1 MQTGSTNQQ
10 AGSLSGVVKSLFDAR
25 KIVLAVFGLI
35 TLYMLWSAAHL
46 KIDAGF
52 KKNVPQE
59 HEYMQT
65 YFQYQQS
72 FGGANRVLIALEAVG
87 DDTGKAGDI
96 FTPTFFERL
105 EAVTKAVQSVK
116 GVDPSQVSSLF
127 TPNTRF
133 TEITEEGFE
142 GGPVVPADFKP
153 VPEDLERVR
162 ENVLKA
168 GIIGRLVAN
177 DFSAAMISAQLLEND
192 PQTGEKLNY
201 IEFAKALEADIRGKF
216 QDDKVKVHIIGFAKV
231 MGDVSDGAKGVLAF
245 FAVAILITAV
255 LLFIFTRSGKLTAW
269 SIVCSLIA
277 VIWQLGLLT
286 TFGFGID
293 PMSILV
299 PFLVFAIGVSHAVQ
313 VVNVFAT
320 EFVGG
325 KTPLD
330 CAKLACE
337 RLWVP
342 GTAGLLAEMLGFLT
356 LLLIK
361 IDIIRELA
369 ITAAIGVG
377 VVIFTNLVLLP
388 LLLSWT
394 RPGSGFAAAFARQ
407 QAIQGKFWDSI
418 AGFARPGRAA
428 LTIVVALVLFG
439 VGFWGSQKLYV
450 GDSQAGA
457 PQLRPDSRY
466 NKDTAFITSK
476 FSIGVDLIS
485 VIVEV
490 KQPPEGSEEA
500 ANGIQEACSNFDRL
514 NAIDEFAW
522 HMSNVEGVQ
531 SVVSLADIAKIVN
544 SATSEGNLNWRVLSR
559 NQDVLAQATQRIPS
573 STGLLN
579 SDCNVVPVMIFTQD
593 HKADTISRVID
604 EVKRYTKA
612 NSRDDLTFRL
622 ATGAVGVM
630 AATNEAVAAA
640 KWPMLLGVYAAVTL
654 LCLIAFRSVRGTICV
669 ILPLVLVSFLAEAL
683 MAGLGIGLT
692 VATLPVVALGVG
704 VGVDYGIYIFSRMRG
719 LLRAGQSVESAYRET
734 LHVTGSAVFFTGL
747 TLAIG
752 VATWMV
758 SALQFQADMGK
769 LLTFMFIVN
778 MIGAVLLLPALAAY
792 LFPRKKK

>member
-1 MQTGSTNQQ
+1 MQTGLMNRTI
-10 AGSLSGVVKSLFDAR
+10 AALFKSRTL
-25 KIVLAVFGLI
+25 VLAVFAVI
-35 TLYMLWSAAHL
+35 TVYMLWAAAQI
-46 KIDAGF
+46 KVDAGF
-52 KKNVPQE
+52 AKNVPQE

-65 YFQYQQS
+65 YFQYQQE

-87 DDTGKAGDI
+87 ENGQSGDI
-96 FTPTFFERL
+96 FTPAFFERL

-142 GGPVVPADFKP
+142 GGPVVPADFRP
-153 VPEDLERVR
+153 VAEDLERVR

-177 DFSAAMISAQLLEND
+177 DFSAAMVSAQLLEKD
-192 PQTGEKLNY
+192 PQTGEKLDY
-201 IEFAKALEADIRGKF
+201 IAFAKALEADIRGKF

-277 VIWQLGLLT
+277 VIWQMGLLT

-313 VVNVFAT
+313 VVNVFGT
-320 EFVGG
+320 EFVAG
-325 KTPLD
+325 KSPLD
-330 CAKLACE
+330 AARLACE

-377 VVIFTNLVLLP
+377 VVIFTNLILLP

-394 RPGSGFAAAFARQ
+394 RPGSGFASAFARQ
-407 QAIQGKFWDSI
+407 QAIQGRFWDSI

-428 LTIVVALVLFG
+428 VTLVVALALFG
-439 VGFWGSQKLYV
+439 VGFWGAQKIYV

-457 PQLRPDSRY
+457 PQLRPESRY
-466 NKDTAFITSK
+466 NQDTAFITSK

-500 ANGIQEACSNFDRL
+500 AEGIREACSNFDRL

-531 SVVSLADIAKIVN
+531 SVVSLADIAKVVN

-593 HKADTISRVID
+593 HKADTIERVIR
-604 EVKRYTKA
+604 EVKQYREA
-612 NSRDDLTFRL
+612 NAREDLEFRL

-630 AATNEAVAAA
+630 AATNEAVSAA

-654 LCLIAFRSVRGTICV
+654 LCLIAFKGSVAGTICV

-719 LLRAGQSVESAYRET
+719 LLKEGQSVESAYRET

-778 MIGAVLLLPALAAY
+778 MIGAVLLLPALAAF
-792 LFPRKKK
+792 LFRPKRK

>member
-1 MQTGSTNQQ
+1 MQTGMMNRTI
-10 AGSLSGVVKSLFDAR
+10 AKLFASR
-25 KIVLAVFGLI
+25 TVVLAVFGVI
-35 TLYMLWSAAHL
+35 TLYMLWAASQI

-52 KKNVPQE
+52 AKNVPQE

-65 YFQYQQS
+65 YFQYQQE
-72 FGGANRVLIALEAVG
+72 FGGANRVLIALAPAELDPEAG
-87 DDTGKAGDI
+87 I
-96 FTPTFFERL
+96 FTPGFFEQL
-105 EAVTKAVQSVK
+105 EAATKAVQSVK

-142 GGPVVPADFKP
+142 GGPVVPADFQP
-153 VPEDLERVR
+153 VQEDLERVR

-177 DFSAAMISAQLLEND
+177 DFSAAMISAQLLERD

-201 IEFAKALEADIRGKF
+201 IELAQSMEALRGELQKHG
-216 QDDKVKVHIIGFAKV
+216 VKVHIIGFAKV
-231 MGDVSDGAKGVLAF
+231 MGDVSEGAKGVLAF

-320 EFVGG
+320 EFVAGRA
-325 KTPLD
+325 PLD
-330 CAKLACE
+330 CARTACE

-394 RPGSGFAAAFARQ
+394 RPGSGFAAAFGRQ
-407 QAIQGKFWDSI
+407 QAMQGRFWDSI

-428 LTIVVALVLFG
+428 VTIVVALALFG
-439 VGFWGSQKLYV
+439 VGLWGAQKIYV

-466 NKDTAFITSK
+466 NQDTAFITSK

-490 KQPPEGSEEA
+490 KQPPAGSEQA
-500 ANGIQEACSNFDRL
+500 ADGILEACSNFDRL

-531 SVVSLADIAKIVN
+531 SVVSLADIAKVVN

-593 HKADTISRVID
+593 HKADTIERVIR
-604 EVKRYTKA
+604 EVKQYRAA
-612 NSRDDLTFRL
+612 NPRDDLEFRL

-654 LCLIAFRSVRGTICV
+654 LCLIAFKSVRGTICV

-719 LLRAGQSVESAYRET
+719 LLKEGQSVESAYRET

-792 LFPRKKK
+792 LFPRKKPAQK